1 MPEAM
6 TRPAYLSPRQVAEA
20 LSMSRRQVYRWIG
33 EDEMPS
39 TKIDGTRRISEKQ
52 LAVKVGEEAA
62 GTVFDSYATPD
73 NE

>member
-1 MPEAM
+1 
-6 TRPAYLSPRQVAEA
+6 
-20 LSMSRRQVYRWIG
+20 MSRRQVYRWIG